1 MAGNS
6 LYDPDQAAV
15 DTRWIQPW
23 SEAFRAQR
31 DVGLHVPINFHTVPA
46 ASLTQACFSGKQYEH
61 IAFQKCFSN
70 LLAVGFRRFT
80 IDTYWDPLRAVWSL
94 CPVELPQSDG
104 NDVNAPVQSGQ
115 TVSIST
121 DGQSAVVP
129 DSTLVQAESLG
140 FKRRQDSTQL
150 VTSTSGPV
158 SLTASV
164 ASSSLTS
171 TTPAAA
177 SPSIIS
183 YPTTDG
189 PPLLQIGSYNCTSLM
204 TLDLVTGLLAAF
216 LDSTATTTG
225 AAIILLTLDIHAA
238 LSRSNPDGPPPLL
251 SSEQLP
257 VSGSLLGDILR
268 GNLTEYTYMPVQL
281 RSQRANLNAS
291 WYDVSWVNRPLQG
304 YYSESQYPTTN
315 LFTEDGWPTESFM
328 EFKELYRLVSS
339 YGTIDPQMQYY
350 NIGPDLDFIFPPG
363 TLGYSNSSTDT
374 SGRAVAKCLFDASDT
389 TLTSERNSSWAVA
402 LSPSLEIDSDPDLM
416 VPIPSI
422 ANITSCGLSAFLN
435 ETLAGATADKNALP
449 YAAYVHSTLWTWAPG
464 EPANATS
471 GSGSSNTANRC
482 VVMTTSPYAGR
493 WRVADCADKY
503 HVACQVP
510 SQPYNWQIS
519 AATTDYSGADS
530 VCGPDADFSIPHT
543 ALENAHLLAAF
554 QKHRVTAQDDKEIL
568 LNFNSLN
575 VPDCW
580 VVGLNGTCPYLPST
594 DTNRTRIVVVPTVAA
609 VVIFLCAV
617 LTFFVKCAANRR
629 EDKRGR
635 RRRLVGG
642 WEYEG
647 VPS

>member
-6 LYDPDQAAV
+6 LYDPDQVAV

-31 DVGLHVPINFHTVPA
+31 DVGLRVPINFHTVPA
-46 ASLTQACFSGKQYEH
+46 VSLTQACFSDRQYEQV
-61 IAFQKCFSN
+61 AFRKCFSN
-70 LLAVGFRRFT
+70 LLAVGFRQFMV
-80 IDTYWDPLRAVWSL
+80 DTYWDTTRAVWSL
-94 CPVELPQSDG
+94 CPVELPESHG
-104 NDVNAPVQSGQ
+104 NDVSAPVQSGQ

-121 DGQSAVVP
+121 EGQTAVVP
-129 DSTLVQAESLG
+129 ESTVVRAGSLG
-140 FKRRQDSTQL
+140 FERRQDSSRI
-150 VTSTSGPV
+150 VASTSVQV
-158 SLTASV
+158 SLTAASP
-164 ASSSLTS
+164 APSSSPS
-171 TTPAAA
+171 PTPAAA

-189 PPLLQIGSYNCTSLM
+189 PPLLQIGNYNCTSLM
-204 TLDLVTGLLAAF
+204 TLDLVTGLLADF
-216 LDSTATTTG
+216 LKSTATTTG
-225 AAIILLTLDIHAA
+225 AAITLLSFDVHAA
-238 LSRSNPDGPPPLL
+238 FSRSNPDGPAPLL

-257 VSGSLLGDILR
+257 VSGSLLSDVLY
-268 GNLTEYTYMPVQL
+268 GNLSSDTYTPGRL
-281 RSQRANLNAS
+281 GAQRANLNDS
-291 WYDVSWVNRPLQG
+291 WYDVSWDNRPLQS
-304 YYSESQYPTTN
+304 YYSDSKDDSNN
-315 LFTEDGWPTESFM
+315 LFTQDGWPSETFM

-350 NIGPDLDFIFPPG
+350 NIGPDLDFMFPPG
-363 TLGYSNSSTDT
+363 TLGGVNTSTDT
-374 SGRAVAKCLFDASDT
+374 SGGAAPDCLFTASDT
-389 TLTSERNSSWAVA
+389 TIKSERNSSWAIA
-402 LSPSLEIDSDPDLM
+402 IPPLLNISSNPDLM
-416 VPIPSI
+416 VPIPSV
-422 ANITSCGLSAFLN
+422 ANLTSCGYSVFLN
-435 ETLAGATADKNALP
+435 RTLAGATADKNPLP

-464 EPANATS
+464 EPANVT
-471 GSGSSNTANRC
+471 SGSSNTDNRC

-493 WRVADCADKY
+493 WKVADCANKY

-510 SQPYNWQIS
+510 SEPYNWQIS
-519 AATTDYSGADS
+519 SATTNYNDADS
-530 VCGPDADFSIPHT
+530 VCDSNAQFSIPHT

-554 QKHRVTAQDDKEIL
+554 QEYRRNAQDDTDIL

-580 VVGLNGTCPYLPST
+580 VVGLNGTCPYLSAT

-635 RRRLVGG
+635 RRRMVEG

>member
-31 DVGLHVPINFHTVPA
+31 DVGLRVPINFHTVPA
-46 ASLTQACFSGKQYEH
+46 VSLTQACFGGKQYEH

-70 LLAVGFRRFT
+70 LLAVGFRRFSV
-80 IDTYWDPLRAVWSL
+80 DTYWDPLRTVWSL
-94 CPVELPQSDG
+94 CPVELPQSNGD
-104 NDVNAPVQSGQ
+104 DFNAPVQSGQ

-121 DGQSAVVP
+121 DSQNAVVP
-129 DSTLVQAESLG
+129 ESTFVQAASLR
-140 FKRRQDSTQL
+140 FKKRQVSSQ
-150 VTSTSGPV
+150 VATSTSV
-158 SLTASV
+158 QVASTASV
-164 ASSSLTS
+164 ASFGSPNP
-171 TTPAAA
+171 TPAAA
-177 SPSIIS
+177 TPSIIS

-189 PPLLQIGSYNCTSLM
+189 PPLVQIGNYNCTSLM
-204 TLDLVTGLLAAF
+204 TLDLVTGLLEAF
-216 LDSTATTTG
+216 LESTATTT
-225 AAIILLTLDIHAA
+225 AATIILLTLDIHAA
-238 LSRSNPDGPPPLL
+238 SSRSNPDGPAPQL

-257 VSGSLLGDILR
+257 LTGSLLSDVLW
-268 GNLTEYTYMPVQL
+268 GNLSDHTYMPVRL
-281 RSQRANLNAS
+281 RSHRENLNES
-291 WYDVSWVNRPLQG
+291 WYDVSWANRPLQG
-304 YYSESQYPTTN
+304 YFSESRYPTSN

-328 EFKELYRLVSS
+328 EFKELYRVISS
-339 YGTIDPQMQYY
+339 YGTIDTQMQYY
-350 NIGPDLDFIFPPG
+350 NIDPDLDSIFPPG
-363 TLGYSNSSTDT
+363 TLGRPSSSTVS
-374 SGRAVAKCLFDASDT
+374 SGRAVSNCRFSASDT
-389 TLTSERNSSWAVA
+389 TVTSERNSSWAVA
-402 LSPSLEIDSDPDLM
+402 VAPSLDISSNPDLM
-416 VPIPSI
+416 VPVPSI
-422 ANITSCGLSAFLN
+422 ANLTSCGLTAFLN
-435 ETLAGATADKNALP
+435 ETLAGATADKNPLP

-471 GSGSSNTANRC
+471 GSSNTANRC
-482 VVMTTSPYAGR
+482 AVMTTSPYPGR

-519 AATTDYSGADS
+519 PDTTNYAGADMA
-530 VCGPDADFSIPHT
+530 CGPDAEFSVPHT

-554 QKHRVTAQDDKEIL
+554 QDHRRNAQDKTEIL

-580 VVGLNGTCPYLPST
+580 VVGLNGTCPYVPST

-635 RRRLVGG
+635 RRRMVGG